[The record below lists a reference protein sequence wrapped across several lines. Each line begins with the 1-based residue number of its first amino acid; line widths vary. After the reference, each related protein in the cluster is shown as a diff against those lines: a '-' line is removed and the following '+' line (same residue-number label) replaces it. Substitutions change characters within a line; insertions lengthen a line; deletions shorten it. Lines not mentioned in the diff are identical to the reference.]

1 MAVIR
6 PFRALRPA
14 EGKEAA
20 VAALPYDVYSRAEAR
35 EAVRGDELTFLRIDR
50 PETQFSPEQDMY
62 ADCVYRKG
70 AEMLREM
77 EEKGSFV
84 QDDAPCFYIY
94 ELTMAGRVQTGLAA
108 CSAVDDYLSG
118 VIKKHEN
125 TRRDKEEDRIRHV
138 DALSAQTGPI
148 FLAYRADRR
157 IRELLETEKSRPALA
172 DFTSGDGV
180 RHRVW
185 KIGEEPVIRKLTEIF
200 REIPHTYIAD
210 GHHRAA
216 SAVEVSLMRRREHPD
231 YTGEEEFN
239 YFLSVLFPDNELHI
253 LDYNRVLKDLNGH
266 TEEEILERFREAFTV
281 GEPEKEPVQP
291 GEKGEMGLYLGGLWR
306 RLKVRPERV
315 KQDPVGCLDVAYLQ
329 REILEPVFG
338 IEDPKTDKRIDF
350 VGGIRGLKELE
361 RRCGE
366 DCLAA
371 VSLYPTSMEELFAV
385 ADAGLLMPPKST
397 WFEPKLRSGLFI
409 HKIER

>member
-281 GEPEKEPVQP
+281 GEPEKEPVQ
-291 GEKGEMGLYLGGLWR
+291 R
-306 RLKVRPERV
+306 
-315 KQDPVGCLDVAYLQ
+315 
-329 REILEPVFG
+329 
-338 IEDPKTDKRIDF
+338 
-350 VGGIRGLKELE
+350 E
-361 RRCGE
+361 RRERWAFIWEASGE
-366 DCLAA
+366 D
-371 VSLYPTSMEELFAV
+371 
-385 ADAGLLMPPKST
+385 
-397 WFEPKLRSGLFI
+397 
-409 HKIER
+409 